1 MIFFFQ
7 HLRDQW
13 NNIDTFNNA
22 YDNSNDQ
29 FNMMFN
35 PINTYSSSQLG
46 YGAEL
51 MQPDFSYDIQPEFMD
66 TFEEPCLQSNYFN

>member
-1 MIFFFQ
+1 
-7 HLRDQW
+7 
-13 NNIDTFNNA
+13 
-22 YDNSNDQ
+22 
-29 FNMMFN
+29 MMFN